1 MEFKTKKPICTL
13 PITTAGQAPNVELDC
28 ADRLSALLGI
38 PEGIKE
44 LILEEYADGEVEI
57 ASIEA
62 LMPGR
67 GFGSLAMNQI
77 CAAADREKIDLM
89 VIPAGE
95 GKKVE
100 RLKRFY
106 ARFGFEEDGE
116 VMRRIV
122 DED

>member
-1 MEFKTKKPICTL
+1 MEFKTKLAVDRLSVRTI
-13 PITTAGQAPNVELDC
+13 GQTQSMELDC
-28 ADRLSALLGI
+28 AGRLSALLGI
-38 PEGIKE
+38 PDGIKE
-44 LILEEYADGEVEI
+44 LILEEYSDGEVEI

-62 LMPGR
+62 LVPGQ

-95 GKKVE
+95 GKKTG

-106 ARFGFEEDGE
+106 ARFGFEEDGD